1 MKKVCIILLALLS
14 ICAFSCKIQNEEA
27 YFKDN
32 FNRKE
37 LEQKLALWK
46 DLRIQNY
53 EFTYEIAMETVFSR
67 AICPVYYTIKTSVKN
82 GQSEIEV
89 LNTNEDRPQ
98 IEDNLQYFKT
108 MEDAFDYVLK
118 SHDYYA
124 EDTETFKQISF
135 NRLKYNK
142 TYFYPET
149 FYLDYE
155 FRREFPE
162 DCIID
167 TWMNPEFKIID
178 FKIIEE

>member
-14 ICAFSCKIQNEEA
+14 ICAFSCKIQNEEV

-67 AICPVYYTIKTSVKN
+67 AIYPVYYTIKTSVKN

-89 LNTNEDRPQ
+89 LKTNEDSPLR
-98 IEDNLQYFKT
+98 ENNLQYFKT

-149 FYLDYE
+149 FYLDYD